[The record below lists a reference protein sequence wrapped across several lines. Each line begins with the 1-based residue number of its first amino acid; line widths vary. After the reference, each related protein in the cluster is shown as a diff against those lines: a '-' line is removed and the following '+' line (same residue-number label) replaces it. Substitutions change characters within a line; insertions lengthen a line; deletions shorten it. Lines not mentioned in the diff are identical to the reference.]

1 MRKSLRV
8 TKRLGWV
15 LKGSG
20 MAEMLAEV
28 WQEKDEIW
36 FGKRKE
42 RQSYYVN
49 DYNLLLFD
57 EFFIL
62 WERVI

>member
-1 MRKSLRV
+1 VS
-8 TKRLGWV
+8 WV
-15 LKGSG
+15 LKGNG
-20 MAEMLAEV
+20 MAEMLAGV

-42 RQSYYVN
+42 KQCLRLQAG
-49 DYNLLLFD
+49 LLFD

-62 WERVI
+62 WERAI

>member
-1 MRKSLRV
+1 MKTILV
-8 TKRLGWV
+8 TKKLGWV

-49 DYNLLLFD
+49 DYKLLLFD